1 MQSGD
6 VMTSCVPS
14 VTAGSTTTGVHVTP
28 ITSMAQAMAQYMAGG
43 MTSANA
49 MAANTA
55 VGNYFMVGDIL
66 MTSPMDPSM
75 SGSGSGAAQAQK
87 DYGMSIAA
95 MSQYAK
101 TIGMTVS
108 SSGMVTA
115 MMKDASDGTMNGM
128 MGSTSIA
135 MGGMGAGMG
144 GGMGG
149 TMMQASAGTTGLA
162 SGMSAFVGSAMNK
175 SGVTAA
181 DMQTLVNKLSTST
194 GTIQ

>member
-1 MQSGD
+1 
-6 VMTSCVPS
+6 
-14 VTAGSTTTGVHVTP
+14 
-28 ITSMAQAMAQYMAGG
+28 
-43 MTSANA
+43 
-49 MAANTA
+49 
-55 VGNYFMVGDIL
+55 
-66 MTSPMDPSM
+66 
-75 SGSGSGAAQAQK
+75 
-87 DYGMSIAA
+87 
-95 MSQYAK
+95 
-101 TIGMTVS
+101 
-108 SSGMVTA
+108 MVTA

-194 GTIQ
+194 GMIQ